1 MPTVAVLPT
10 PLIPTTRKINGL
22 DVIEPKDK
30 SRFHFAIEDSTQGWK
45 INKDKDKNN
54 KTNIKNIKYKSEIG
68 ERALEIN
75 FENIS
80 KEDTC
85 EILVDTLRSQA
96 KDKFDMQV
104 EIGTVKKLKKK
115 KKN

>member
-1 MPTVAVLPT
+1 M
-10 PLIPTTRKINGL
+10 KK
-22 DVIEPKDK
+22 VIILFIISYFFQSCISLKFPDK
-30 SRFHFAIEDSTQGWK
+30 M
-45 INKDKDKNN
+45 
-54 KTNIKNIKYKSEIG
+54 
-68 ERALEIN
+68 EIN
-75 FENIS
+75 IS
-80 KEDTC
+80 VPEDYDIEKL

>member
-1 MPTVAVLPT
+1 MK
-10 PLIPTTRKINGL
+10 KIIIL
-22 DVIEPKDK
+22 FMISYFFQSCISLKFPDK
-30 SRFHFAIEDSTQGWK
+30 M
-45 INKDKDKNN
+45 
-54 KTNIKNIKYKSEIG
+54 
-68 ERALEIN
+68 EIN
-75 FENIS
+75 IS
-80 KEDTC
+80 VPEDYDIEKL

>member
-1 MPTVAVLPT
+1 MRK
-10 PLIPTTRKINGL
+10 LII
-22 DVIEPKDK
+22 VILISSIFQSCIALKFPDK
-30 SRFHFAIEDSTQGWK
+30 M
-45 INKDKDKNN
+45 
-54 KTNIKNIKYKSEIG
+54 
-68 ERALEIN
+68 EIN
-75 FENIS
+75 ISVPEDYNIE
-80 KEDTC
+80 KL

>member
-1 MPTVAVLPT
+1 MKK
-10 PLIPTTRKINGL
+10 LIILFIISYLVQSCISLKFP
-22 DVIEPKDK
+22 DK
-30 SRFHFAIEDSTQGWK
+30 M
-45 INKDKDKNN
+45 
-54 KTNIKNIKYKSEIG
+54 
-68 ERALEIN
+68 EIN
-75 FENIS
+75 ISVPEDYNIE
-80 KEDTC
+80 KL

>member
-1 MPTVAVLPT
+1 MK
-10 PLIPTTRKINGL
+10 KIIIL
-22 DVIEPKDK
+22 FIISYLFHSCIALKFPDK
-30 SRFHFAIEDSTQGWK
+30 M
-45 INKDKDKNN
+45 
-54 KTNIKNIKYKSEIG
+54 
-68 ERALEIN
+68 EIN
-75 FENIS
+75 IS
-80 KEDTC
+80 VPEDYDIEKL

>member
-1 MPTVAVLPT
+1 MISYFLQSCISLKFP
-10 PLIPTTRKINGL
+10 
-22 DVIEPKDK
+22 DK
-30 SRFHFAIEDSTQGWK
+30 M
-45 INKDKDKNN
+45 
-54 KTNIKNIKYKSEIG
+54 
-68 ERALEIN
+68 EIN
-75 FENIS
+75 IS
-80 KEDTC
+80 VPEDYDIEKL

>member
-1 MPTVAVLPT
+1 MISYLVQSCISLKFP
-10 PLIPTTRKINGL
+10 
-22 DVIEPKDK
+22 DK
-30 SRFHFAIEDSTQGWK
+30 M
-45 INKDKDKNN
+45 
-54 KTNIKNIKYKSEIG
+54 
-68 ERALEIN
+68 EIN
-75 FENIS
+75 ISVPEDYNIE
-80 KEDTC
+80 KL

>member
-1 MPTVAVLPT
+1 MKKL
-10 PLIPTTRKINGL
+10 LILFMISYLVQSCISLKFP
-22 DVIEPKDK
+22 DK
-30 SRFHFAIEDSTQGWK
+30 M
-45 INKDKDKNN
+45 
-54 KTNIKNIKYKSEIG
+54 
-68 ERALEIN
+68 EIN
-75 FENIS
+75 ISVPEDYNIE
-80 KEDTC
+80 KL

>member
-1 MPTVAVLPT
+1 MTSYLFQSCISLKFP
-10 PLIPTTRKINGL
+10 
-22 DVIEPKDK
+22 DK
-30 SRFHFAIEDSTQGWK
+30 M
-45 INKDKDKNN
+45 
-54 KTNIKNIKYKSEIG
+54 
-68 ERALEIN
+68 EIN
-75 FENIS
+75 IS
-80 KEDTC
+80 VPEDYDIEKL

>member
-1 MPTVAVLPT
+1 MKK
-10 PLIPTTRKINGL
+10 LIILFIISLLLQSCISLKFP
-22 DVIEPKDK
+22 DK
-30 SRFHFAIEDSTQGWK
+30 M
-45 INKDKDKNN
+45 
-54 KTNIKNIKYKSEIG
+54 
-68 ERALEIN
+68 EIN
-75 FENIS
+75 ISVPEDYNIE
-80 KEDTC
+80 KL

>member
-1 MPTVAVLPT
+1 MKK
-10 PLIPTTRKINGL
+10 LII
-22 DVIEPKDK
+22 VILISFIFQSCIALKFPDK
-30 SRFHFAIEDSTQGWK
+30 M
-45 INKDKDKNN
+45 
-54 KTNIKNIKYKSEIG
+54 
-68 ERALEIN
+68 EIN
-75 FENIS
+75 ISVPEDYNIE
-80 KEDTC
+80 KL

>member
-1 MPTVAVLPT
+1 MKK
-10 PLIPTTRKINGL
+10 LIILFMISYLVQSCISLKFP
-22 DVIEPKDK
+22 DK
-30 SRFHFAIEDSTQGWK
+30 M
-45 INKDKDKNN
+45 
-54 KTNIKNIKYKSEIG
+54 
-68 ERALEIN
+68 EIN
-75 FENIS
+75 ISVPEDYNIE
-80 KEDTC
+80 KL

>member
-1 MPTVAVLPT
+1 MKK
-10 PLIPTTRKINGL
+10 LIILFLISYLVQSCVSLKFP
-22 DVIEPKDK
+22 DK
-30 SRFHFAIEDSTQGWK
+30 M
-45 INKDKDKNN
+45 
-54 KTNIKNIKYKSEIG
+54 
-68 ERALEIN
+68 EIN
-75 FENIS
+75 ISVPEDYNIE
-80 KEDTC
+80 KL